1 MCYILSPPLLLLQL
15 AKIFMLGWKMYKKYF
30 LLKLEAKDVTNFGSN
45 LEYNRPFVHSMYQIS
60 IYYLPSSPF
69 LLLHLIQNLQVGVKD
84 VQKRLFF

>member
-45 LEYNRPFVHSMYQIS
+45 WKYNRPIVHLMYQIRM
-60 IYYLPSSPF
+60 YYLPSSPL
-69 LLLHLIQNLQVGVKD
+69 LLLHL
-84 VQKRLFF
+84 VQIFKLG